1 MDTAKLF
8 DTKWEMVGNRIH
20 STGDDNKRKTIAII
34 TNMSAFGNDT
44 DEAKLM
50 VNAPEL
56 TLALQAAHYAMS
68 KYAAK
73 DCAREIKTA
82 KKALIKAIGHI

>member
-1 MDTAKLF
+1 METSKLL
-8 DTKWEMVGNRIH
+8 DTKWEMYMNRIH
-20 STGDDNKRKTIAII
+20 SVSDDNSRKTIAVIPG
-34 TNMSAFGNDT
+34 MSAFGNDT
-44 DEAKLM
+44 DEAKLL

-68 KYAAK
+68 KYAEK

-82 KKALIKAIGHI
+82 KKALIKAIGHV